1 MLKFT
6 AKISYIRFYVFQS
19 IWIILRELTLS
30 LAKVTL
36 L

>member
-1 MLKFT
+1 M
-6 AKISYIRFYVFQS
+6 SYIGYYVLQS
-19 IWIILRELTLS
+19 TWTILSEFTLS